1 MLLKREDNL
10 MLMMEKKLQQIAK
23 VLRKDSLEMTTSAGS
38 GHPSSCLSCADLMSV
53 LFFNEM
59 KYDVKNSKNP
69 DNDEFIMSKGHAAPI
84 LYSSLYRA
92 GCIKDNLM
100 KLRDL
105 KSNLEGHPVPSSLDW
120 IKVATGSLGQGL
132 GVGVGMAIAAKLQ
145 KRKNKIFV
153 LMGDSE
159 VAEGSVFE
167 AMELAQHYKLN
178 NLVAIIDINRL
189 GQRGETLLG
198 HDISAYKKR
207 YAGFGFEIFSIDG
220 NSIKE
225 ILRVFKKAR
234 TSKKPVLILAKTLK
248 GKEVSL
254 LENKNGWH
262 GKALK
267 SEELEHVLED
277 LGEAKMPKVTIRK
290 PIKKLY
296 PFSKK
301 KLKLKKYSSDVA
313 IATRKV
319 YGETLASLALANGN
333 VLGIDA
339 EVSNSTFSAELKKK
353 TSKQFIEAFIAEQN
367 MLSVSLGLSKKGF
380 RVFASTFSA
389 FLSRAHDQIRMAS
402 LSDANFVV
410 CGSHSGVSIGEDG
423 SSQMGLEDI
432 SLFRSLNNSQVF
444 YPSDALSA
452 QKLTVAASKL
462 SGITYL
468 RTSRPATFP
477 LYSSSEKFN
486 VGDFKI
492 LKQSKKD
499 VAVFVGSGITV
510 YEALKA
516 HEAMGKKGISVAVV
530 DLYSIK
536 PFNHA
541 KFIRF
546 VKKHG
551 NKIVL
556 AEDHR
561 SEGGIGEMVAEGL
574 VGKNISMKHLAVRK
588 LSHSGT
594 VDELLERHKIN
605 SKAYLEGYKKLK

>member
-207 YAGFGFEIFSIDG
+207 YAGFGFEIFSI
-220 NSIKE
+220 E
-225 ILRVFKKAR
+225 
-234 TSKKPVLILAKTLK
+234 T
-248 GKEVSL
+248 
-254 LENKNGWH
+254 GW
-262 GKALK
+262 
-267 SEELEHVLED
+267 
-277 LGEAKMPKVTIRK
+277 RK
-290 PIKKLY
+290 
-296 PFSKK
+296 
-301 KLKLKKYSSDVA
+301 
-313 IATRKV
+313 
-319 YGETLASLALANGN
+319 
-333 VLGIDA
+333 
-339 EVSNSTFSAELKKK
+339 
-353 TSKQFIEAFIAEQN
+353 
-367 MLSVSLGLSKKGF
+367 
-380 RVFASTFSA
+380 
-389 FLSRAHDQIRMAS
+389 
-402 LSDANFVV
+402 
-410 CGSHSGVSIGEDG
+410 
-423 SSQMGLEDI
+423 
-432 SLFRSLNNSQVF
+432 
-444 YPSDALSA
+444 
-452 QKLTVAASKL
+452 
-462 SGITYL
+462 
-468 RTSRPATFP
+468 
-477 LYSSSEKFN
+477 
-486 VGDFKI
+486 
-492 LKQSKKD
+492 
-499 VAVFVGSGITV
+499 
-510 YEALKA
+510 
-516 HEAMGKKGISVAVV
+516 
-530 DLYSIK
+530 
-536 PFNHA
+536 
-541 KFIRF
+541 
-546 VKKHG
+546 
-551 NKIVL
+551 
-556 AEDHR
+556 
-561 SEGGIGEMVAEGL
+561 
-574 VGKNISMKHLAVRK
+574 
-588 LSHSGT
+588 
-594 VDELLERHKIN
+594 
-605 SKAYLEGYKKLK
+605 